1 MDLAMKPPALS
12 KVMTIYIVSTLVF
25 SGPIQAQSCDEEC
38 FIINNTFGQE
48 TLKRFLKA
56 FPNSTHVEEAK
67 QRLEYLDKINTKG
80 SAVSGFPSPTIK
92 ETVTIPA
99 SQVPANPLG
108 R

>member
-1 MDLAMKPPALS
+1 MKPPALS
-12 KVMTIYIVSTLVF
+12 KIMIACIASTIVT
-25 SGPIQAQSCDEEC
+25 SGPIRAQSCDEEC

-56 FPNSTHVEEAK
+56 FPNSMHVEEAK

-80 SAVSGFPSPTIK
+80 SAVSGFPSPTNK
-92 ETVTIPA
+92 ETVKIPA
-99 SQVPANPLG
+99 SQAPTNPLG